1 MDFEPTPDE
10 RVLELIARTIAAELL
25 PALPADPIGFARVG
39 HAELG
44 KRGLYDARTMV
55 GAVLAV
61 SELSR
66 TSASLGAVLA
76 AGWLF
81 ADAIARDGGPAHAAL
96 ATAARRGSKMGC
108 LVLQDPRRWSDPP
121 EVSIDTDA
129 DGTLLVTGKTRPVVC
144 APVAEHAIVVAP
156 ATGGG
161 SGGEGG
167 QAGATVAYVDLTAG
181 GVRRG
186 HLTAPLGLER
196 APYSSLD
203 FSGARL
209 ATRGVL
215 SGGHD
220 GLAAARALVDASR
233 IFTAAIAVG
242 VARRATARVVAHLRA
257 LGHRPAQSTEF
268 VLSDLLT
275 FTDAAS
281 LATIQAAWLRDAGR
295 PHTIESAGAK
305 LLATRLATRVAHGAL
320 GVCGEGGHTHVLRRS
335 YLDARFLEMQDGA
348 EAAPI
353 DAMASEML
361 GE

>member
-10 RVLELIARTIAAELL
+10 RVREQIARTIASELL
-25 PALPADPIGFARVG
+25 PALPADPLGFARVG

-44 KRGLYDARTMV
+44 KRGLYEARTMV

-61 SELSR
+61 AELSA
-66 TSASLGAVLA
+66 TSASLGAVMA
-76 AGWLF
+76 SGWLF
-81 ADAIARDGGPAHAAL
+81 AEAITHEGGPSHAAL
-96 ATAARRGSKMGC
+96 AGMARRGSKMGC

-121 EVSIDTDA
+121 EVSIDGP
-129 DGTLLVTGKTRPVVC
+129 DGALVVSGKTRPVVC

-156 ATGGG
+156 ARDDGG
-161 SGGEGG
+161 
-167 QAGATVAYVDLTAG
+167 AMVAYIDLTAG

-186 HLTAPLGLER
+186 SLTAPLGLER
-196 APYSSLD
+196 APCSSLD
-203 FSGARL
+203 FSGATL
-209 ATRGVL
+209 PPNGLLKAGKE
-215 SGGHD
+215 

-242 VARRATARVVAHLRA
+242 VARRATARVVAHFRGLP
-257 LGHRPAQSTEF
+257 HRPPQNTEF

-275 FTDAAS
+275 FTDAAF
-281 LATIQAAWLRDAGR
+281 LATTQAAWLRDSGQ
-295 PHTIESAGAK
+295 PHTVESAGAK

-320 GVCGEGGHTHVLRRS
+320 GVCGEGGHTNVLRRS

-353 DAMASEML
+353 DAMASVML